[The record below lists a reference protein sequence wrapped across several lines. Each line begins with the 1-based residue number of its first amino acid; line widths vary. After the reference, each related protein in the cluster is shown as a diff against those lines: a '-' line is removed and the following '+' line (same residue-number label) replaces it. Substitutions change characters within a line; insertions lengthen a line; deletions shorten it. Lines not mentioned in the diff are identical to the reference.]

1 MAPDGRKDGR
11 TDMDKTISLCLQRL
25 LSYGSGRTEGWTDGH
40 GQNYIPPPSAGDNKA
55 QFLRTYVISLYH
67 MLSLY
72 EVKPFIWMLRRT
84 DQEQIMRSIF
94 KSVMIS
100 HFYLTKQ

>member
-1 MAPDGRKDGR
+1 MAPDGR
-11 TDMDKTISLCLQRL
+11 
-25 LSYGSGRTEGWTDGH
+25 TDGH

-72 EVKPFIWMLRRT
+72 EVKSFIWTLRGK
-84 DQEQIMRSIF
+84 DHEINF
-94 KSVMIS
+94 
-100 HFYLTKQ
+100 

>member
-1 MAPDGRKDGR
+1 MA
-11 TDMDKTISLCLQRL
+11 
-25 LSYGSGRTEGWTDGH
+25 TEGWTDGH

-72 EVKPFIWMLRRT
+72 EVKPFIWTLRRT
-84 DQEQIMRSIF
+84 DHEIIFRS
-94 KSVMIS
+94 VLIS
-100 HFYLTKQ
+100 TFI